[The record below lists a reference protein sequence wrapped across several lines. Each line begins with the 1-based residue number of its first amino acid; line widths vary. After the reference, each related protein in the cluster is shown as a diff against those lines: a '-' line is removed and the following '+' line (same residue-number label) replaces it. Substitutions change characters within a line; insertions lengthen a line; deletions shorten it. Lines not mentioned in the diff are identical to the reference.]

1 MLIPSFTASTIR
13 STANNFLI
21 FSPGENK
28 GGSGKLCMHSSFS
41 GIRGHNMHH
50 KVKTFCMAKGSLR
63 SFEKIK
69 FTSLFYRAKP
79 FGKGISSR
87 SVPVGKRLDSNLF
100 CAALRGRKKKTRR
113 MFFRFSSYDPSC
125 TRKIPATAT
134 ERLVC
139 RERNFQIGLQIGM
152 PYIQYD

>member
-21 FSPGENK
+21 SSPGENK
-28 GGSGKLCMHSSFS
+28 GGSGKLCMGSSFS

-50 KVKTFCMAKGSLR
+50 KVKTFCMKKGSLH
-63 SFEKIK
+63 SFEKINL
-69 FTSLFYRAKP
+69 TSLFYRAKP

-100 CAALRGRKKKTRR
+100 CAALRRRKKKTR
-113 MFFRFSSYDPSC
+113 
-125 TRKIPATAT
+125 KN
-134 ERLVC
+134 V
-139 RERNFQIGLQIGM
+139 FQIFFLRSFLHSEN
-152 PYIQYD
+152 PCYRHRKACLPRTEFADWFTNRHALHPV

>member
-21 FSPGENK
+21 SSPGENK
-28 GGSGKLCMHSSFS
+28 GGSGKLCMRSSFS

-50 KVKTFCMAKGSLR
+50 KVKTFCMEKGSLH
-63 SFEKIK
+63 SFEKINL
-69 FTSLFYRAKP
+69 TSLFYRAKP

-100 CAALRGRKKKTRR
+100 CAALRRRKKKTRR
-113 MFFRFSSYDPSC
+113 IFFSDFLP
-125 TRKIPATAT
+125 TILPALGKSLPPPQKGLFA
-134 ERLVC
+134 ENGICRLV
-139 RERNFQIGLQIGM
+139 
-152 PYIQYD
+152 YK